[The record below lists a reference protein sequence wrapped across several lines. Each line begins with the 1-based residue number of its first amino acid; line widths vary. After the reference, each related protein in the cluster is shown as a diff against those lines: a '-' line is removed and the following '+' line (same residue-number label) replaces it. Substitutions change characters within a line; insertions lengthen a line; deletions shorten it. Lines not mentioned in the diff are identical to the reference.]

1 MKLNLTQY
9 KSTLIQPLRQVVL
22 GFLIKPRWVLLALK
36 KRGFGQGKW
45 NGFGGKVEEE
55 TIEEAMI
62 REMQEEIGVTPKVFR
77 RVATLNFYF
86 PLESGFGQE
95 VVVFIADDW
104 EGEIKESEEMSPKWF
119 RVTEIP
125 YEKMWWD
132 DKYWMPRV
140 LAGEIL
146 RGEFLFDGDETL
158 LEMKIETVV
167 AN

>member
-1 MKLNLTQY
+1 MSLIEQHKERLQKPL
-9 KSTLIQPLRQVVL
+9 KKATLCFLVREGEILL
-22 GFLIKPRWVLLALK
+22 GLK

-104 EGEIKESEEMSPKWF
+104 EGEIKESEEM
-119 RVTEIP
+119 
-125 YEKMWWD
+125 
-132 DKYWMPRV
+132 
-140 LAGEIL
+140 
-146 RGEFLFDGDETL
+146 
-158 LEMKIETVV
+158 
-167 AN
+167 

>member
-1 MKLNLTQY
+1 MSLIEQHKERLQKPL
-9 KSTLIQPLRQVVL
+9 KKATLCFLVREGEILL
-22 GFLIKPRWVLLALK
+22 GLK